1 MMSTMLGLSGDGVP
15 APQTARVRFPEDE
28 SPAGGCRGDYQAD
41 SPALPATP
49 PPGPAPPAHRH
60 FRFRRGPEVGG
71 RRRLR
76 AEEVEEAPG
85 GRFPPPSL
93 SRCPAG

>member
-1 MMSTMLGLSGDGVP
+1 MMSTMLGLRGDRVP
-15 APQTARVRFPEDE
+15 APQIAKMKFPKEEGRTARRLV
-28 SPAGGCRGDYQAD
+28 DYQAD
-41 SPALPATP
+41 SPVLPAT
-49 PPGPAPPAHRH
+49 PPGPAPPSHRL
-60 FRFRRGPEVGG
+60 FRFRRSPEVGG

-93 SRCPAG
+93 SRCRAG